1 MLVVVLSNV
10 LALILEAVMF
20 ASHADTTDVYF
31 VDGKRIEYFDGSQ
44 VSNTMIQSYKIE
56 RVPGL
61 TQRRHIINTYRAD
74 KAYFIPNLSET
85 DYMTIINGKMIGL
98 NGKQGPLIDGYDPSS
113 DSFEILP
120 PGSII
125 MGEKKGDIKYEK
137 SDVVVK
143 TASNK
148 ATVFS
153 FENAVYLVN
162 GRKIT
167 KNVFDKIDL
176 TTIISVSIIKD
187 PAEVKKYDVG
197 NIKTVIS
204 ITTK

>member
-1 MLVVVLSNV
+1 
-10 LALILEAVMF
+10 
-20 ASHADTTDVYF
+20 
-31 VDGKRIEYFDGSQ
+31 
-44 VSNTMIQSYKIE
+44 
-56 RVPGL
+56 
-61 TQRRHIINTYRAD
+61 
-74 KAYFIPNLSET
+74 
-85 DYMTIINGKMIGL
+85 
-98 NGKQGPLIDGYDPSS
+98 
-113 DSFEILP
+113 
-120 PGSII
+120 
-125 MGEKKGDIKYEK
+125 MGEKKGDVKYEK

-167 KNVFDKIDL
+167 KNEFDKIDL

-204 ITTK
+204 IATK